1 MNSHSAYKNN
11 HTRTVDYRT
20 AILDVKKRPSQK
32 RLGRF
37 LMIIKQRIQKRYP
50 LQKVINAWRI
60 AAFYALY
67 AGQPSYAQPHESR
80 E

>member
-37 LMIIKQRIQKRYP
+37 FDDHQ
-50 LQKVINAWRI
+50 
-60 AAFYALY
+60 AADTKTVSTAK
-67 AGQPSYAQPHESR
+67 SH
-80 E
+80 